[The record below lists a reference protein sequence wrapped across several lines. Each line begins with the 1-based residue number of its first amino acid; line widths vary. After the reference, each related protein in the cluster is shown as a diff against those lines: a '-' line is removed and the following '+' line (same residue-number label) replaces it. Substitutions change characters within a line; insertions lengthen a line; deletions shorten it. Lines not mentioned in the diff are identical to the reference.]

1 MAFRGPLIW
10 PCWPIWGAIC
20 NYKKTETYIHLSYT
34 ERKNFVLDVA
44 NKLASWN
51 DVRLFAECINKV
63 NFNPTIGRP
72 PVDEQAFEQVVSR
85 FEKYLQIV
93 SNNPNCKSKHFGLLI
108 HDNNETEAKKL
119 TDLMKKFHRTGT
131 FWTDLKNIIE
141 TPLFVDSELT
151 SMVQLA
157 DLCAFALRRYLENQE
172 EELFSI
178 IYKRGD
184 RDRRGR
190 CVGIRHYNGK
200 DPCSCIICSNHKE

>member
-1 MAFRGPLIW
+1 
-10 PCWPIWGAIC
+10 
-20 NYKKTETYIHLSYT
+20 
-34 ERKNFVLDVA
+34 
-44 NKLASWN
+44 
-51 DVRLFAECINKV
+51 
-63 NFNPTIGRP
+63 
-72 PVDEQAFEQVVSR
+72 
-85 FEKYLQIV
+85 
-93 SNNPNCKSKHFGLLI
+93 
-108 HDNNETEAKKL
+108 
-119 TDLMKKFHRTGT
+119 MKKFHRTGT